1 MPSIKEL
8 TNKLK
13 NYQSTKKITS
23 AMKLVAASKLR
34 RAQEA
39 TERTRPYR
47 AELSRL
53 LADLQA
59 SLRTTDQDLSSSPW
73 LAKREIKHISIVVFT
88 SDKGLCGSFNNGM
101 SRAVEKALGIRP
113 MDLDPQEFAGLHE
126 LNTLVKSGVKYT
138 VHFAGRKGHESLRS
152 RLSPENLGEVFHG
165 VTAKP
170 SLAESLKI
178 SDRLIED
185 YLSGKT
191 DAIYLAGN
199 RFVSPLTQVP
209 QAQQI
214 FPGRN
219 EVTNGN
225 PPSVIFDPDPIAVL
239 SSLIPQSIR
248 FLVLNALLENA
259 AGEHGARMTAME
271 NATRNTKEMI
281 DKTTLLRN
289 RVRQA
294 NITREL
300 IEIISGAE
308 SIKR

>member
-34 RAQEA
+34 RAQDA

-47 AELSRL
+47 AELSGL

-59 SLRTTDQDLSSSPW
+59 SLQTLDVDPSISPW
-73 LAKREIKHISIVVFT
+73 LAKREIRHLSVVVFT

-101 SRAVEKALGIRP
+101 SRAVEKALGLRP
-113 MDLDPQEFAGLHE
+113 MDLDPQQFPGLCE
-126 LNTLVKSGVKYT
+126 LNAHIKRGVKVT
-138 VHFAGRKGHESLRS
+138 VHFAGKKGYESLRS
-152 RLSPENLGEVFHG
+152 RIAPESMGENFHG

-170 SLAESLKI
+170 SLAESLRI

-185 YLSGKT
+185 YLTGKT
-191 DAIYLAGN
+191 DAIFLAGN
-199 RFVSPLTQVP
+199 RFLSPLTQIP

-214 FPGRN
+214 FPSVESGTKGR
-219 EVTNGN
+219 GK
-225 PPSVIFDPDPIAVL
+225 SALFDPDPAAVL

>member
-34 RAQEA
+34 RAEEA

-47 AELSRL
+47 AELSGL
-53 LADLQA
+53 LADLQS
-59 SLRTTDQDLSSSPW
+59 SLRTMDVDPSVSPW
-73 LAKREIKHISIVVFT
+73 LATREIRHISLVVFT
-88 SDKGLCGSFNNGM
+88 SDKGLCGSFNNGLAR
-101 SRAVEKALGIRP
+101 SVEKAFGVRP
-113 MDLDPQEFAGLHE
+113 MDLDPQSFPGLCD
-126 LNTLVKSGVKYT
+126 LNSLIKKGVKVT
-138 VHFAGRKGHESLRS
+138 VHFAGRKGYEALKN
-152 RLSPENLGEVFHG
+152 RLNPEMLGEQFHG

-170 SLAESLKI
+170 SLSESLRI

-185 YLSGKT
+185 YLASKT
-191 DAIYLAGN
+191 DAIWLVGN
-199 RFVSPLTQVP
+199 RFVSPLTQIP

-214 FPGRN
+214 FP
-219 EVTNGN
+219 TA
-225 PPSVIFDPDPIAVL
+225 PPELSGSGKSALFDPDPATVL

-308 SIKR
+308 SIKS

>member
-1 MPSIKEL
+1 
-8 TNKLK
+8 
-13 NYQSTKKITS
+13 
-23 AMKLVAASKLR
+23 
-34 RAQEA
+34 
-39 TERTRPYR
+39 
-47 AELSRL
+47 

-59 SLRTTDQDLSSSPW
+59 SLRTLDVDPSTSPW
-73 LAKREIKHISIVVFT
+73 LAKREIRHVSVVVFT

-113 MDLDPQEFAGLHE
+113 MDLDPESFPGLCE
-126 LNTLVKSGVKYT
+126 LHDLVKGGAAFT
-138 VHFAGRKGHESLRS
+138 VHFAGKKGYETLRNRVAPES
-152 RLSPENLGEVFHG
+152 LGEVFHG
-165 VTAKP
+165 VTVKP

-185 YLSGKT
+185 YLAGKT

-219 EVTNGN
+219 EVTGE
-225 PPSVIFDPDPIAVL
+225 SGRSAIFDPDPATVL